1 MVTQKGLYTLSSAI
15 DSNLVA
21 TVNAELPQLSGLSL
35 AEQNSASLSGQVIYG
50 DSQDTGTVSYR
61 GLETIQNP
69 DIPAYAGNAPL
80 SGDNKGLIKF
90 ATWNQDG
97 PYNDLCPI
105 DPSTKKRSAVGCTAT
120 AAAQVLYFWKATKS
134 ISFTSSDGYISKA
147 GKGDSIKIDIDK
159 AAAKQEFPD
168 FKALSSKLSSI
179 KYDFSDAE
187 KAAVS
192 FGVGVKLK
200 MSYSSALSGAYIS
213 SCVNAFKSSF
223 GFISA
228 GWLSVPIEKQ
238 FSDEYLSVIIDNVQK
253 GQPVVTG
260 ISTDGKDGHA
270 VIIDGYRASDKKF
283 HVNMGWGG
291 SSDDWYSIKAIYD
304 SNQIDDYLIDVFPTG
319 KANETYTV
327 TNTQDYGVGSLRRA
341 LEMANNKTGVDTIVF
356 DAALQGKTI
365 TLTSGQLQIKEGVNI
380 LGLGQKNLTISGGWS
395 GGSSKTGSDIFYVG
409 GEGYKGINVTISG

>member
-1 MVTQKGLYTLSSAI
+1 MVTQKGSYTLSSVL
-15 DSNLVA
+15 DSNMAV

-35 AEQNSASLSGQVIYG
+35 AEQDSSNLSGQVIYG
-50 DSQDTGTVSYR
+50 DSGAVGNVSYR

-69 DIPAYAGNAPL
+69 DIPAFAGSAPL
-80 SGDNKGLIKF
+80 SGDDKGLIKF
-90 ATWNQDG
+90 ATWYQTG
-97 PYNDLCPI
+97 PYNDLCPV
-105 DPSTKKRSAVGCTAT
+105 DTVTKIKSAVGCTAT

-134 ISFTSSDGYISKA
+134 ISFSSRDKYQSVGINNKNN
-147 GKGDSIKIDIDK
+147 IINIDQDAVAQK
-159 AAAKQEFPD
+159 FPD
-168 FKALSSKLSSI
+168 FKTLSSKLSSI

-187 KAAVS
+187 KAALS

-200 MSYSSALSGAYIS
+200 MAYSSAYSGASIS
-213 SCVNAFKSSF
+213 ACVNAFKSDF

-228 GWLSVPIEKQ
+228 GWLSVPNEKQ

-253 GQPVVTG
+253 GQPVITG
-260 ISTDGKDGHA
+260 VSTVGKEGGHA
-270 VIIDGYRASDKKF
+270 VIIDGYRASDKTF

-291 SSDDWYSIKAIYD
+291 TSDDWYSIKAID
-304 SNQIDDYLIDVFPTG
+304 EFNQIDDYLIDVFPTG

-365 TLTSGQLQIKEGVNI
+365 TLTSGQLHIKEGVNI
-380 LGLGQKNLTISGGWS
+380 LGLGQKNLTISGG
-395 GGSSKTGSDIFYVG
+395 
-409 GEGYKGINVTISG
+409 